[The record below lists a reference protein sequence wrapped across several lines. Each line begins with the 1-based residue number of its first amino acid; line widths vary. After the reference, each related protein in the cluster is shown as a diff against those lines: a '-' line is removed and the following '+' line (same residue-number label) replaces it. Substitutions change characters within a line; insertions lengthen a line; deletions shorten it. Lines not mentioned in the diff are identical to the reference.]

1 MSFKI
6 EVDSRIKICDAP
18 KEIVKWCKDNLV
30 IENPDFDKKR
40 RMNFWVG
47 NTPRTISLFE
57 EVHDKIEGGKN
68 ITTLFLPYGLL
79 EYFSSYKDFIEYKIK
94 PHKKI
99 LYKGG
104 ISLRPYQEN
113 ALQAIFEAQ
122 NGILQSPAGSGKT
135 QIGLALIEKYNTKAL
150 WITHTKD
157 LLNQSKKR
165 AESYIDKNL
174 IGTITEG
181 KINIGSA
188 ITFATVQ
195 TLINIDLEKY
205 KDEWDVI
212 IVDECH
218 RASANAKSITM
229 FQKVLNT
236 LSCKHKY
243 GLSATMH
250 RSDGLIFTTIAL
262 IGGIKYTITKEE
274 ISEYLTPISVIK
286 IDTDI
291 GYDERMSNGDGTM
304 NYSNMITYLCENEIR
319 NQKIANDIIANSN
332 NHCLV
337 LSTRL
342 KHLEN
347 LRSKLP
353 KEIFD
358 KSVFINGKMVSKK
371 EKVKRE
377 QAIES
382 MRNGSK
388 NILFATYSLA
398 KEGLDVPCLNRLF
411 LVTPQK
417 DYTVLTQS
425 IGRIER
431 KYAGKKESIVYDYV
445 DETTFLMKNFKKR
458 YAIYKKNGCTFT

>member
-6 EVDSRIKICDAP
+6 EVDNQIKICDAP

-30 IENPDFDKKR
+30 IENPNFAKKR
-40 RMNFWVG
+40 RMNFWTG

-57 EVHDKIEGGKN
+57 EVHNKTEDKEN
-68 ITTLFLPYGLL
+68 VTTLFLPYGLI
-79 EYFSSYKDFIEYKIK
+79 EYFSGYKDFIKYNIK
-94 PHKKI
+94 PHNRVG
-99 LYKGG
+99 YMGG
-104 ISLRPYQEN
+104 IKLRPYQEN

-165 AESYIDKNL
+165 AESYIDKSL

-181 KINIGSA
+181 KVNIGSA
-188 ITFATVQ
+188 ITFATIQ

-205 KDEWDVI
+205 KNEWDVI

-274 ISEYLTPISVIK
+274 ISEYLTPISVMK
-286 IDTDI
+286 IDTDV
-291 GYDERMSNGDGTM
+291 GYNESMSNADGTL
-304 NYSNMITYLCENEIR
+304 NYNGMIKYLCENEIR
-319 NQKIANDIIANSN
+319 NQQIANDIINNSN
-332 NHCLV
+332 HSCLV

-342 KHLEN
+342 KHLEC
-347 LRSKLP
+347 LRSLLP
-353 KEIFD
+353 QDILK
-358 KSVFINGKMVSKK
+358 KSVFISGKMVSKK
-371 EKVKRE
+371 EKIKRE
-377 QAIES
+377 EAIEK
-382 MRNGSK
+382 MRTGEK
-388 NILFATYSLA
+388 KILFATYSLA
-398 KEGLDVPCLNRLF
+398 KEGLDIPCLDRLF
-411 LVTPQK
+411 LTTPQK
-417 DYTVLTQS
+417 DYAILTQS
-425 IGRIER
+425 IGRVER
-431 KYAGKKESIVYDYV
+431 KYAGKEKSIVYDYV
-445 DETTFLMKNFKKR
+445 DNTNFLEKNFKKR
-458 YAIYKKNGCTFT
+458 YTVYRKNGCIFI